1 MMKFISSV
9 FQEMKL
15 VTWPT
20 GKTVTKYTFTVVV
33 TILLAAGFFAIVDAG
48 ISGLFNALLSK

>member
-1 MMKFISSV
+1 MKFISSV
-9 FQEMKL
+9 FQELKL

-20 GKTVTKYTFTVVV
+20 GKTVSKYTITVVV

-48 ISGLFNALLSK
+48 LDGLFNMLLTK